1 MHHQDK
7 TELTYRKIFSTLK
20 EHYPSLQPETIMIDF
35 ERASTNVIEQ
45 NFPTAELQGCFFHFG
60 QAIWRHIQGL
70 GLQTRYQN
78 EEEFAVIISN
88 FGP

>member
-1 MHHQDK
+1 M
-7 TELTYRKIFSTLK
+7 TYRKIFSTLK

-35 ERASTNVIEQ
+35 ERASINAIEQ